1 MFNQCLKQ
9 NFLIKVLGFFQFLNS
24 SQLEIQVQVYVLTL
38 DQQTAVAF
46 GIGVTG
52 KDFFQL
58 FTV

>member
-1 MFNQCLKQ
+1 MFNQCPKQ
-9 NFLIKVLGFFQFLNS
+9 NFLIKVLFSQLLNS